1 MKSPALFL
9 KKKKKRKKEKKDKKT
24 CFSKFISPGCFA
36 HNAARK
42 SGSPKTEQKKKR

>member
-1 MKSPALFL
+1 MKSPALFIK
-9 KKKKKRKKEKKDKKT
+9 KKKKKRKKEKKKKN